1 MLFFT
6 VENSLLSA
14 EWLREKETA
23 DVQDSVFE
31 DVLIAILSHLLAKS
45 QLVFPGLQ
53 KSISIRI
60 VAVRRTI
67 WHFRF

>member
-1 MLFFT
+1 MFFT

-14 EWLREKETA
+14 EWLREKETT

>member
-1 MLFFT
+1 VLFFT

>member
-1 MLFFT
+1 MFFT

-31 DVLIAILSHLLAKS
+31 DVLIAILSHLSAKS